1 MEEYKM
7 VTAKKLGQATL
18 NTSVTTLVT
27 GVTGGVTEVTS
38 IWLVNTGSSTR
49 TVKIYSHGSSSA
61 TENMLF
67 QWTLDPNGG
76 SMLLQL
82 NNTPI
87 ILAEGET
94 LRLVQDEGSDVTA
107 SCYGI
112 EEV

>member
-1 MEEYKM
+1 M

-18 NTSVTTLVT
+18 NTFVTTLVT

-49 TVKIYSHGSSSA
+49 TVKIYAHGTGASA
-61 TENMLF
+61 ENMLF

-82 NNTPI
+82 NNTPV
-87 ILAEGET
+87 ILAEDET
-94 LRLVQDEGSDVTA
+94 LRMTQDAGNDVT
-107 SCYGI
+107 STCYGI
-112 EEV
+112 QEV